1 LHPAPVRA
9 RLGFG
14 ASLFALFSVIDRP
27 RSPIRV
33 LLADS
38 RPLLR
43 LGVRSALQGSG
54 VEVCAECAD
63 AGAAIVTAKR
73 DQPDV
78 CLIDLGLP
86 GGGIEAAEEITAS
99 IPQTRVVIL
108 AESQDI
114 DVFLHSVHA
123 GATGFLL
130 ADMDPT
136 RLSHALRDVVEGKAA
151 VPRALVMPVV
161 AGFTV
166 RGVEVPPEPL
176 R

>member
-1 LHPAPVRA
+1 M
-9 RLGFG
+9 
-14 ASLFALFSVIDRP
+14 
-27 RSPIRV
+27 

-63 AGAAIVTAKR
+63 AGAAIATAKR
-73 DQPDV
+73 VQPDV

-86 GGGIEAAEEITAS
+86 GGGIEAAEAITSAV
-99 IPQTRVVIL
+99 PHARVVVL
-108 AESQDI
+108 AESQDVE
-114 DVFLHSVHA
+114 VFLHSVHA
-123 GATGFLL
+123 GATGFLM

-136 RLSHALRDVVEGKAA
+136 RLGHALRDVVEGKAA

-161 AGFTV
+161 TELAAAGLEASAE
-166 RGVEVPPEPL
+166 RL
-176 R
+176 S

>member
-1 LHPAPVRA
+1 VA
-9 RLGFG
+9 
-14 ASLFALFSVIDRP
+14 DRP
-27 RSPIRV
+27 GSTIRL

-38 RPLLR
+38 RPLVR
-43 LGVRSALQGSG
+43 LGVRNALEGSG

-73 DQPDV
+73 EQPDV

-86 GGGIEAAEEITAS
+86 GGGLEAAEAITECVPHA
-99 IPQTRVVIL
+99 RVVVL
-108 AESQDI
+108 AESQDV

-136 RLSHALRDVVEGKAA
+136 RLAHALRDVVEGKAA
-151 VPRALVMPVV
+151 VPRSLVMPVV
-161 AGFTV
+161 EEFAAAGW
-166 RGVEVPPEPL
+166 RMPAEPL
-176 R
+176 K